1 MENEFIDVD
10 YEEVTQKSDDD
21 DKNVTINTD
30 PLSAALS
37 GITSIANNITNAV
50 KEYNMCRQQE
60 QTKRTAIK
68 AQMKVE
74 LEKIHSKEKLFLNA
88 MNNQHKENMQR
99 IQNYRE
105 KFKQVML
112 IVSEAI
118 DSAIKISEQSGDYSE
133 VCRLIEL
140 NCSVMERI
148 NDMEIKNMKASN
160 NLLDGNDIAGLLK

>member
-1 MENEFIDVD
+1 
-10 YEEVTQKSDDD
+10 
-21 DKNVTINTD
+21 
-30 PLSAALS
+30 
-37 GITSIANNITNAV
+37 
-50 KEYNMCRQQE
+50 MCRQQE
-60 QTKRTAIK
+60 QTKRTQEQTKQTAIK

-112 IVSEAI
+112 IISKAI

-160 NLLDGNDIAGLLK
+160 NLLGGNDIAGLLK

>member
-1 MENEFIDVD
+1 MEKEFIDVD

-21 DKNVTINTD
+21 DRNVTINAD

-60 QTKRTAIK
+60 QTKRAGIK

-74 LEKIHSKEKLFLNA
+74 FEKIHSKEKLFLTA
-88 MNNQHKENMQR
+88 MNNQHEENMQC
-99 IQNYRE
+99 IHNYCE
-105 KFKQVML
+105 QFKQAML
-112 IVSEAI
+112 IVSKAI
-118 DSAIKISEQSGDYSE
+118 DSAIKVSEQSEDYSE

-148 NDMEIKNMKASN
+148 NDMEVKKMKTSN
-160 NLLDGNDIAGLLK
+160 NLLSGNNIAGLLE